1 MENSARKESTSEED
15 VPQYRLV
22 CRAGGQLCALPLD
35 CVVEVMRVLPIK
47 PVSGTPRY
55 VCGLCIIRGA
65 PVLVIDSGLLVGDR
79 GTALERLITVRT
91 GDRTV
96 AFAAEAVLGIW
107 TIGVETLSQLPPLLR
122 DAATETISAIGTI
135 DAELLFFLRATQ
147 IVPEGLFDR
156 LVADGAQ
163 L

>member
-1 MENSARKESTSEED
+1 VRRTFHSIGWCAARGGNSAPYLSIAWSRSCGC
-15 VPQYRLV
+15 YRSSPFL
-22 CRAGGQLCALPLD
+22 
-35 CVVEVMRVLPIK
+35 
-47 PVSGTPRY
+47 
-55 VCGLCIIRGA
+55 A
-65 PVLVIDSGLLVGDR
+65 P
-79 GTALERLITVRT
+79 RLITVRT